1 MNSEQITRPIVLA
14 CDAAYAMPLATTLR
28 SIVEANRNSW
38 PLDFHVLSEGFSED
52 TKNRVFDSLPNGAA
66 SIRWLAVDLSPFGD
80 FATLSHISK
89 MTYSRFLIP
98 SIFPDTVS
106 KVLYLDTD
114 LLVLDDLNTLW
125 ETDLE
130 GAVLGA
136 VTDDLDHYLKGD
148 KEGCAEVPR
157 LKEIPRV
164 RNYFNAGVLLIDL
177 DRWREE
183 RISEKS
189 LKYLAQH
196 PTLPFADQD
205 ALNVIGDCLWKQV
218 ESRWNFQDHYE
229 KRIAEMNPNAR
240 PGIVHFVTRFKPWK
254 PSSASVNALFYD
266 DFRNRTLFAR
276 TFREKLWEIIEGIWC
291 RCRSIVWRS
300 TFYRFIKSRLKFVL
314 YKVAMKSM

>member
-28 SIVEANRNSW
+28 SIVEANRNNW
-38 PLDFHVLSEGFSED
+38 PLDFHVLSEGFSDD
-52 TKNRVFDSLPNGAA
+52 TKRRVFDSLPGGAA
-66 SIRWLAVDLSPFGD
+66 SIRWLPVDLSPFGD

-106 KVLYLDTD
+106 KVLYLDAD
-114 LLVLDDLNTLW
+114 LLVLDDLNALW

-136 VTDDLDHYLKGD
+136 VKDALDTYVKSN
-148 KEGCAEVPR
+148 EEAFAEVPR

-183 RISEKS
+183 QISEKS

-205 ALNVIGDCLWKQV
+205 ALNVICDGLWKQV
-218 ESRWNFQDHYE
+218 KARWNFQDHYE
-229 KRIAEMNPNAR
+229 KRISDMNPDVR

-266 DFRNRTLFAR
+266 AFRNRTLFAR
-276 TFREKLWEIIEGIWC
+276 TPQEKLWEVFEGIWC
-291 RCRSIVWRS
+291 RFRSILWRS
-300 TFYRFIKSRLKFVL
+300 AFYQLIKSRLKFVL
-314 YKVAMKSM
+314 YKVAVKSM